1 MTKNY
6 YLSLI
11 VKMASLFT
19 VYQLYISS
27 KFRTSGS
34 ISNFTTILQ
43 NPISCV
49 MQDFVSEF
57 RLMIPNAQIPY
68 SFHEI
73 NQLNNSVSY
82 TITRAPFVLTTTFT
96 IPSSTYDIVSMANIF
111 VSNLIASISALIGG
125 GYIPNI
131 SVIYSYDKNK
141 LTFTLTPDG
150 TPTSITF
157 NIIPDFTQVMLSL
170 GFNATAILDDIVPLE
185 SFVSCNV
192 SPSRSLYLLSENLIQ
207 SRSFNGYVTPTVDT
221 LNVLCS
227 IPITASRYNFIQYQP
242 QIPTVN
248 VLTNKTIDKINL
260 YVQAESLNR
269 DIPDMDLN
277 WSVQM
282 TIEVWVFTNIQRVL
296 APSVPT
302 SNPVRD
308 DLLAQRDK
316 LILDLKIIKQRLSN
330 SIDKDVRQQKKSS
343 ASEATE
349 PAVPGTSSSSA
360 SAS

>member
-1 MTKNY
+1 
-6 YLSLI
+6 
-11 VKMASLFT
+11 
-19 VYQLYISS
+19 
-27 KFRTSGS
+27 
-34 ISNFTTILQ
+34 
-43 NPISCV
+43 
-49 MQDFVSEF
+49 MQDFVAEF
-57 RLMIPNAQIPY
+57 RLMIPNAQIPF

-73 NQLNNSVSY
+73 NQLNNTVSY

-96 IPSSTYDIVSMANIF
+96 IPSSTYDIVSMSTIF

-131 SVIYSYDKNK
+131 TVIYSYDKNK
-141 LTFTLTPDG
+141 LTFSLASDG

-157 NIIPDFTQVMLSL
+157 NIITDFTQVMLSL
-170 GFNATAILDDIVPLE
+170 GFNATAILDDIIPLE

-227 IPITASRYNFIQYQP
+227 IPITASRYNYIQYQP

-260 YVQAESLNR
+260 YMQAESLNR
-269 DIPDMDLN
+269 DIPDLDLN
-277 WSVQM
+277 YSLQM
-282 TIEVWVFTNIQRVL
+282 TFEVWVFANIQRVL

-302 SNPVRD
+302 PNTARD

-316 LILDLKIIKQRLSN
+316 LILDLKLIKEKLSN
-330 SIDKDVRQQKKSS
+330 SIEKDARKQKESRTG
-343 ASEATE
+343 ETTE
-349 PAVPGTSSSSA
+349 PTVSDTSSSST